1 MKQDWEIKKLIEV
14 CEEVFAGG
22 DVPKGNSSKMETN
35 AFNIPIFS
43 NGEKN
48 KGLYGYT
55 NVARV
60 TKPSITISARG
71 TIGYS
76 EIRKEAFYPAI
87 RLIVV
92 IPNTDILELSFLKH
106 VISSIDFIHSGS
118 SIPQLTVPMIKEY
131 PIPLPPLPEQKRIVA
146 ILDKAFASIAKA
158 KANAE
163 QNLKNAKELFESY
176 LQGVFEN
183 KGEGWEEKK
192 LGEVCHVKGGKRLPK
207 GHKLTSEDTGLPYIR
222 ARDLKQET
230 VLVEQTL
237 FLKPET
243 QNLIKNYTVKAGDV
257 YITIVGVNIGDVGT
271 IPAKMAGANLTEN
284 AAKIIIKN
292 SISNIYLVKW
302 LTSETSRR
310 NIIRA
315 TMAAAQGKLALTRIK
330 DLPIFYPPPEIQD
343 EILTKINNLSLETKK
358 LKTIYQQKIDDLE
371 ELKKSVLQKAFNGE
385 LTEKEIAL

>member
-1 MKQDWEIKKLIEV
+1 MHKRVAPKVNDILLAKNGTTGVAAMVDRDIVFDIYVSLAHIRVLDEISPNFMLYFINSPAAKKQFHKRLKGI
-14 CEEVFAGG
+14 G
-22 DVPKGNSSKMETN
+22 VPNLHLK
-35 AFNIPIFS
+35 
-43 NGEKN
+43 
-48 KGLYGYT
+48 
-55 NVARV
+55 
-60 TKPSITISARG
+60 
-71 TIGYS
+71 
-76 EIRKEAFYPAI
+76 EIREVEILYPK
-87 RLIVV
+87 
-92 IPNTDILELSFLKH
+92 S
-106 VISSIDFIHSGS
+106 
-118 SIPQLTVPMIKEY
+118 
-131 PIPLPPLPEQKRIVA
+131 LPEQKRIVA
-146 ILDKAFASIAKA
+146 ILDKAFAAIAKA

-163 QNLKNAKELFESY
+163 RNLKNAKELFESY

-330 DLPIFYPPPEIQD
+330 DLPIFYPPPEIQE
-343 EILTKINNLSLETKK
+343 EILTKINNLSFETKK
-358 LKTIYQQKIDDLE
+358 LETIYQQKIDDLK
-371 ELKKSVLQKAFNGE
+371 ELKKSVLQKAFEGQ
-385 LTEKEIAL
+385 L